1 MDSEG
6 FLATAAVCLR
16 FLITAKYID
25 VKLTY
30 SFTAKRPLLTNPLH
44 TLISIQ
50 DVKKGTLL
58 RYGIKFPH

>member
-16 FLITAKYID
+16 FLITAKYIA

-30 SFTAKRPLLTNPLH
+30 SFTAKQPLLTNPLH

-50 DVKKGTLL
+50 DVK
-58 RYGIKFPH
+58 